1 MGAWSRKARTWRVER
16 RRWDLG
22 GGVEDGEGE
31 GEVEGRIE
39 LGKGGGGF
47 AEAMAQKGQGE
58 AGEVG

>member
-1 MGAWSRKARTWRVER
+1 VER

-39 LGKGGGGF
+39 LGEGGGGF
-47 AEAMAQKGQGE
+47 VEAMAQKGQGE
-58 AGEVG
+58 AGEVV